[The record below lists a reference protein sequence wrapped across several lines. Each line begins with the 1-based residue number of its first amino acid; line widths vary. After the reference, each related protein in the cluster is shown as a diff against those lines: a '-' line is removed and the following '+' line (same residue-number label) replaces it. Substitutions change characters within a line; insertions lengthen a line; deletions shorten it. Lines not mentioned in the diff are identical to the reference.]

1 MSAKRPVNLIGRG
14 RIGAAVAAWLR
25 GSGSHVLQSVIGRTG
40 QWHAAP
46 LTIDAAGPQALRAH
60 GEALLS
66 EGDLWSVGAAA
77 LIDDDLRG
85 RLAEVAGRTGHELRL
100 FTGWIAGP
108 TLAPAGANARLHIEQ
123 QAPRLG
129 PSPGLLCS
137 GSRREAAARFPDHLN
152 TATAAALAGPGIDAT
167 TVALHCSEE
176 GGPQVIRARFEVPGQ
191 TIETNVQF
199 DGGPHPVAQ
208 AIIAALEAR
217 DRWLRYG

>member
-1 MSAKRPVNLIGRG
+1 MMRPVNLIGRG
-14 RIGAAVAAWLR
+14 RIGAAVAGWLED
-25 GSGSHVLQSVIGRTG
+25 SDSHVLQSVIGRTG
-40 QWHAAP
+40 KWRSAP

-108 TLAPAGANARLHIEQ
+108 TLAPAGAKARLHIEQ

-129 PSPGLLCS
+129 PAPGLLFS
-137 GSRREAAARFPDHLN
+137 GSLREAAARFPDHLN
-152 TATAAALAGPGIDAT
+152 TATAAAMAGPGIDAT
-167 TVALHCSEE
+167 TVALHCSED
-176 GGPQVIRARFEVPGQ
+176 GGPHIIRARFDVPGQ
-191 TIETNVQF
+191 IIRTDVQF
-199 DGGPHPVAQ
+199 DDGPHPVAQ

-217 DRWLRYG
+217 GRWLRYG

>member
-1 MSAKRPVNLIGRG
+1 VTEKRPVNLIGRG
-14 RIGAAVAAWLR
+14 RIGAAVAGWLK
-25 GSGSHVLQSVIGRTG
+25 GSDSHVLQSVIGRTG
-40 QWHAAP
+40 TWRPAP
-46 LTIDAAGPQALRAH
+46 LAIDAAGPQALRAH

-66 EGDLWSVGAAA
+66 EGDLWSVSAAA

-108 TLAPAGANARLHIEQ
+108 TLAPTGADARLHIEQ

-129 PSPGLLCS
+129 SAPGLLFS
-137 GSRREAAARFPDHLN
+137 GSLRDAAARFPDHLN

-167 TVALHCSEE
+167 TIALHCSEE
-176 GGPQVIRARFEVPGQ
+176 GGPHVIRARFEVPGQ

-199 DGGPHPVAQ
+199 DDGPHPVAQ

-217 DRWLRYG
+217 GRWLRYG

>member
-1 MSAKRPVNLIGRG
+1 VIAKRPVNLIGRG
-14 RIGAAVAAWLR
+14 RIGAAVAGWLK
-25 GSGSHVLQSVIGRTG
+25 GSDSHVLQSVIGRTG
-40 QWHAAP
+40 QWRSAP

-60 GEALLS
+60 GEALLA

-77 LIDDDLRG
+77 LIDDDLCG

-129 PSPGLLCS
+129 RAPGLLFS
-137 GSRREAAARFPDHLN
+137 GSLREAAARFPDHLN

-167 TVALHCSEE
+167 TIALHCSEE
-176 GGPQVIRARFEVPGQ
+176 GGRHVIRARFEVPGQ
-191 TIETNVQF
+191 TIQTNVQF

-217 DRWLRYG
+217 GRWLRYG

>member
-1 MSAKRPVNLIGRG
+1 VTEKRPVNLIGRG
-14 RIGAAVAAWLR
+14 RIGAAVAGWLK
-25 GSGSHVLQSVIGRTG
+25 GSDSHILQSVIGRTG
-40 QWHAAP
+40 QWRPAP

-85 RLAEVAGRTGHELRL
+85 RLAEAAGRTSHELRL

-108 TLAPAGANARLHIEQ
+108 TLAPAGACARLHIEQ

-129 PSPGLLCS
+129 PAPGPLFS
-137 GSRREAAARFPDHLN
+137 GSLREAAAHFPDHLN

-167 TVALHCSEE
+167 SIALHCSEE
-176 GGPQVIRARFEVPGQ
+176 GGPHIIRARFEVPGQ
-191 TIETNVQF
+191 TIQTSVQF
-199 DGGPHPVAQ
+199 DDGPHPVAQ

-217 DRWLRYG
+217 GRWLRYG

>member
-1 MSAKRPVNLIGRG
+1 VIAKRPVNLIGRG
-14 RIGAAVAAWLR
+14 RIGAAVASWLKA
-25 GSGSHVLQSVIGRTG
+25 SDSHVLQSVIGRTG
-40 QWHAAP
+40 QWRAAP

-60 GEALLS
+60 GEILLA

-129 PSPGLLCS
+129 PAPGLLFS
-137 GSRREAAARFPDHLN
+137 GSLREAAARFADHLN

-167 TVALHCSEE
+167 TIALHCSEK
-176 GGPQVIRARFEVPGQ
+176 GGPHVIRARFEIPGP
-191 TIETNVQF
+191 TTETTVQF

-217 DRWLRYG
+217 GRWLRYG

>member
-1 MSAKRPVNLIGRG
+1 MKTPVNLFGRG
-14 RIGAAVAAWLR
+14 RIGGAVAGWLE
-25 GSGSHVLQSVIGRTG
+25 SSDSHLLQSLIGRTG
-40 QWHAAP
+40 PWRPAP

-60 GEALLS
+60 GETLLA
-66 EGDLWSVGAAA
+66 EGDLWSVGASA
-77 LIDDDLRG
+77 LIDDDFRG
-85 RLAEVAGRTGHELRL
+85 RRAAVALRAGHELRL

-108 TLAPAGANARLHIEQ
+108 TLVPSDAKARLHIEQ

-129 PSPGLLCS
+129 PAPGLLFS
-137 GSRREAAARFPDHLN
+137 GSLREAARHFPDNLN

-167 TVALHCSEE
+167 TIALQCSED
-176 GGPQVIRARFEVPGQ
+176 GGPHIIRARFEVPGQ